1 MDPLYHSR
9 RPACWGACRRSIASV
24 RGWDR
29 ERSAIQPKRAGCQG
43 RPTTDRRQKAHESSR
58 VRYNHVVAELDE
70 KTVAHLK
77 ELRQV
82 LGEIDRFS
90 SRARELLDEIEGK
103 RDKEM
108 EEFAR
113 SIVAELRARSRAKEL
128 GLPPPPRVRRKRP
141 GV

>member
-1 MDPLYHSR
+1 MRDMRAAGSSQNTHESR
-9 RPACWGACRRSIASV
+9 RL
-24 RGWDR
+24 
-29 ERSAIQPKRAGCQG
+29 
-43 RPTTDRRQKAHESSR
+43 
-58 VRYNHVVAELDE
+58 RYNPVVAELDE

-113 SIVAELRARSRAKEL
+113 SIVAELRARARAKEL

>member
-1 MDPLYHSR
+1 MGSL
-9 RPACWGACRRSIASV
+9 
-24 RGWDR
+24 
-29 ERSAIQPKRAGCQG
+29 
-43 RPTTDRRQKAHESSR
+43 
-58 VRYNHVVAELDE
+58 RYNIYVADLDE
-70 KTVAHLK
+70 KTVAHIK

-90 SRARELLDEIEGK
+90 TRAKELLDEIEGK
-103 RDKEM
+103 RDKEL

-141 GV
+141 SV